1 MFERARRWWTRHREQ
16 TDAEY
21 EARLAELRGQNPVPV
36 FWLFGKTQSGKTSV
50 VRFLTGANDAEIG
63 TGFQA
68 CTRFSRNYDFPNA
81 ETPLLR
87 FLDTRGVDEPG
98 YDATLDLSQFGS
110 AAHVVI
116 VTVKALDHAQENVL
130 KHLKTIREARPS
142 RPIVLVLT
150 CLHEGYPQLQHVEPF
165 PFRPQPAR
173 EPLNVQ
179 DPPSQ
184 LTDLIRSLEE
194 QRRHFAELVDYVI
207 PVDLTRPEEG
217 FEMVQYGGEQLRELL
232 MQVLPEAQRQTL
244 RVVEAGLA
252 DLRELHARKV
262 FPTIMG
268 HALLAASAGAIPVP
282 FLNLLLLPRIQR
294 RMIQQIANEYG
305 RPLSADQFVEVADR
319 LGIGQLRNHAARELL
334 KFVPYIGV
342 VAAAT
347 AAGAATY
354 ALGKAFCYYDSANQT
369 GEVRDL
375 GELRRYYENQMDE
388 ARRIWAN
395 KQPAAAETPPSQVSE
410 ART

>member
-1 MFERARRWWTRHREQ
+1 MFERARRWWARHREQ

-21 EARLAELRGQNPVPV
+21 EARLAELRSQNPVPI

-63 TGFQA
+63 TGFRA
-68 CTRFSRNYDFPNA
+68 CTRFSRNYDFPNS

-98 YDATLDLSQFGS
+98 YDPTLDLAQFGS
-110 AAHVVI
+110 SAHVVL

-142 RPIVLVLT
+142 RPIVLFLT
-150 CLHEGYPQLQHVEPF
+150 CLHEAYPQQQHLEPF
-165 PFRPQPAR
+165 PFHPRPAR
-173 EPLNVQ
+173 ESIALAETPA
-179 DPPSQ
+179 Q
-184 LTDLIRSLEE
+184 LSNLLRSLEE
-194 QRRHFAELVDYVI
+194 QRRRFAELVDFLI
-207 PVDLTRPEEG
+207 PIDLTRPEEG
-217 FEMVQYGGEQLRELL
+217 FQDVNYGGEQLRQLL

-244 RVVEAGLA
+244 RVVESGLA
-252 DLRELHARKV
+252 DLRELHCQKV
-262 FPTIMG
+262 FPTIVG
-268 HALLAASAGAIPVP
+268 HALLAGSAGAIPVP
-282 FLNLLLLPRIQR
+282 FLNLMLLPRIQR

-305 RPLSADQFVEVADR
+305 RPLSAEQFVEVAER

-334 KFVPYIGV
+334 KFVPYVGV

-369 GEVRDL
+369 GEIRDL

-388 ARRIWAN
+388 ARRIWADN
-395 KQPAAAETPPSQVSE
+395 KAQTIGSSTPK
-410 ART
+410 

>member
-1 MFERARRWWTRHREQ
+1 MFERARRWLARHREQ

-21 EARLAELRGQNPVPV
+21 EARLAELRDRNPVPV

-63 TGFQA
+63 TGFQP

-81 ETPLLR
+81 QTPLLR

-98 YDATLDLSQFGS
+98 YDPTLDLAKFGAS
-110 AAHVVI
+110 AHVVL

-150 CLHEGYPQLQHVEPF
+150 CLHEAYPQQQHVEPF
-165 PFRPQPAR
+165 PFYPQPAR
-173 EPLNVQ
+173 EPLTLPQ
-179 DPPSQ
+179 TPEQ
-184 LTDLIRSLEE
+184 LANLMRSLEE
-194 QRRHFAELVDYVI
+194 QRRRFAGLVDYLM

-217 FEMVQYGGEQLRELL
+217 FEIVNYGGEQLRELL

-244 RVVEAGLA
+244 RVVESGLA
-252 DLRELHARKV
+252 ELHELHCRKV

-268 HALLAASAGAIPVP
+268 HALLAGSAGAIPVP

-294 RMIQQIANEYG
+294 RMIQQIADEYG
-305 RPLSADQFVEVADR
+305 RPLSAEQFVEVAER
-319 LGIGQLRNHAARELL
+319 LGIGQLRNQAAREML
-334 KFVPYIGV
+334 KFLPYVGV

-369 GEVRDL
+369 GELRDL
-375 GELRRYYENQMDE
+375 GELRRYYESQMDE
-388 ARRIWAN
+388 ARRIWTDKKA
-395 KQPAAAETPPSQVSE
+395 AAAESSAPE
-410 ART
+410 